1 MSEIILHNYPQSPIA
16 ERVRVGLGLKGL
28 SWNWVEIPRLPPKP
42 DLMPLTG
49 GYRRTPVMQIGAD
62 IYCDS
67 TCILRKLERRFPEP
81 TFFPAS
87 VHGGPWGLGRWADG
101 FLFDLAIRL
110 VVITGRETMP
120 AEWIEDR
127 SSLYFGPSFDLAA
140 AAGDIPHI
148 AAQLRGQMAWVD
160 QRLTGQNFMLGDN
173 PGLADLF
180 IYPTVWIIR
189 ARWDQGPAL
198 FSQFPAIEAWEA
210 RVAAIGHGDHSDM
223 ESGEAL
229 EIAKASDPETPEN
242 TDSLDPQA
250 LKPGMRVGVQP
261 IGSSIDKSVE
271 GQVRAADAQTI
282 AIDREDDRVGKVCV
296 HFPRV
301 GYRVTPL

>member
-16 ERVRVGLGLKGL
+16 ERVRLGLGVKGL
-28 SWNWVEIPRLPPKP
+28 SWRSVEIPRLPPKP

-67 TCILRKLERRFPEP
+67 NCILRELERRFPEP
-81 TFFPAS
+81 TFFPAG
-87 VHGGPWGLGRWADG
+87 VYGAPWGLGRWADG
-101 FLFDLAIRL
+101 FLFNLAIRL
-110 VVITGRETMP
+110 VAITGRDTMP
-120 AEWIEDR
+120 AEWVKDR
-127 SSLYFGPSFDLAA
+127 SGLYFEPGYDLEAA
-140 AAGDIPHI
+140 AKDIPHI

-160 QRLTGQNFMLGDN
+160 QRVTGQNFVLGDN
-173 PGLADLF
+173 PGLPDLF
-180 IYPTVWIIR
+180 LYPMVWVTR

-198 FSQFPAIEAWEA
+198 FSQFPGLEAWEA

-223 ESGEAL
+223 EPAEAL
-229 EIAKASDPETPEN
+229 EIAKAGDPETPEGVAPG
-242 TDSLDPQA
+242 DPQD
-250 LKPGMRVGVQP
+250 LEPGMRVGVRP
-261 IGSSIDKSVE
+261 DEASSDPSVE
-271 GQVRAADAQTI
+271 GQVHATDDQTI
-282 AIDREDDRVGKVCV
+282 AITRDDDRVGKVCV